1 MTVVLNAKSTAD
13 DVLQGVSLEGR
24 RVFITGVSSG
34 IGLVTALAMAARGAH
49 VIGTARD
56 IEKNREQLAQ
66 AGQGSGGAV
75 EVVYMD
81 LADLASVRKVAAAM
95 LNKGAPFDAVI
106 ANAGVM
112 NTPFGHTKDGFETQ
126 FGTNFI
132 GHFVLANQL
141 APLMLEGAR
150 LVVLSS
156 AAHRFADVDLDD
168 PGFEHTP
175 YDPSIAYGRSKTADS
190 LLAVAFDER
199 HRSRRVR
206 AIAVHPGNIWT
217 DLARHVDMETFSE
230 VFEGMKAR
238 HIELGNEPFEL
249 KSPEQG
255 AATSLWAAFV
265 ADADKVGATYCEDC
279 GISPILTGDR
289 DVSIFAPGVMPYAL
303 DPERARALWAKA
315 DEMLARIAEPSI

>member
-1 MTVVLNAKSTAD
+1 MTVAFNSGSTAD
-13 DVLQGVSLEGR
+13 DVLQGVSLEGK

-34 IGLVTALAMAARGAH
+34 IGLVTAIAMAARGAH

-56 IEKNREQLAQ
+56 IQKNRERLAQ
-66 AGQGSGGAV
+66 AGGSSGGSI
-75 EVVYMD
+75 EVVPMD
-81 LADLASVRKVAAAM
+81 LADLASVRKVAATM
-95 LNKGAPFDAVI
+95 MGRGEPFDAAI

-112 NTPFGHTKDGFETQ
+112 NTPFGHTVDGFETQ

-141 APLMLEGAR
+141 APLLRDGGR

-168 PGFEHTP
+168 PGFEQTP

-190 LLAVAFDER
+190 LFAVAFDER
-199 HRSRRVR
+199 HRSRGVR

-217 DLARHVDMETFSE
+217 DLARHTDMEAFST

-238 HIELGNEPFEL
+238 HVELGNDPFEL

-255 AATSLWAAFV
+255 AATTLWAAFA
-265 ADADKVGATYCEDC
+265 ADPDMVGGTYCEDC
-279 GISPILTGDR
+279 GISPTLRGDGE
-289 DVSIFAPGVMPYAL
+289 VSIFAPGVMPYAL
-303 DPERARALWAKA
+303 DADRARALWAKA
-315 DEMLARIAEPSI
+315 NAMLGEDF